1 MQTANCQSI
10 RESILQHLRDAT
22 SVEHSGGLCIATLP
36 IRTVDDRLVDIFIE
50 SRQADFYLVH
60 DAGKAANE
68 LILRGINITNAM
80 NRNYSL
86 LAERFGVKWSDEM
99 FQAGCKL
106 DRIAA
111 SAFAVAMCSSMATL
125 DLLGFVAQP
134 EEDTAHKQFGVALR
148 SWSRSR
154 NSVKESVPV
163 KGSWK
168 QHSFDFVYYP
178 KTGQPIAISVLSPG
192 GNAIAS
198 ADRAAFRSKDLVGTH
213 FEQWRKVIVQADA
226 QSWTSPAKNLLS
238 KCSDLVIEINS
249 GEKPTSALIDEEFKR
264 LKTA

>member
-1 MQTANCQSI
+1 MQIVDCQSI
-10 RESILQHLRDAT
+10 RESILQHLGEAT
-22 SVEHSGGLCIATLP
+22 SVERSGELCIVTLP
-36 IRTVDDRLVDIFIE
+36 IRTVDNRLVDVFVE

-86 LAERFGVKWSDEM
+86 LADRFGVKWSDEM
-99 FQAGCKL
+99 FQTGCKMNH
-106 DRIAA
+106 ISV

-134 EEDTAHKQFGVALR
+134 EEDTPRNQFGVALR
-148 SWSRSR
+148 SWSKSKKA
-154 NSVKESVPV
+154 VKESVPV
-163 KGSWK
+163 KGAWK

-178 KTGQPIAISVLSPG
+178 KAGQPIAISVVSPG

-198 ADRAAFRSKDLVGTH
+198 ADRAAFRAKDLVGTD

-226 QSWTSPAKNLLS
+226 QAWSSPALSLLS
-238 KCSDLVIEINS
+238 KCSDLIIEINS
-249 GEKPTSALIDEEFKR
+249 GVQPTVDLIDESFKR
-264 LKTA
+264 LRAA